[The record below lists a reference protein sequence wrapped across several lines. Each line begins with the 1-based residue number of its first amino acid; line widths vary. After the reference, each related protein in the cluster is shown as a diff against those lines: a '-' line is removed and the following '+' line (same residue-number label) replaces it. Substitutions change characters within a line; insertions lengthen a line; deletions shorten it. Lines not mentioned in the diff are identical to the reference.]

1 MQVPSQV
8 QAQLS
13 LLGLT
18 VMVLDIY
25 AFLSLPGSVLV
36 LPEFIWQ
43 TMPSEGEQ
51 LALSGTDCCPSAR
64 ACCEH

>member
-1 MQVPSQV
+1 
-8 QAQLS
+8 
-13 LLGLT
+13 
-18 VMVLDIY
+18 LDIY